1 MTALIGLAVLL
12 ILIALGKGWVKLDPK
27 KLLPTMHKVGGIAAL
42 AFAAFLAMRGRFD
55 MALGLGGLGA
65 WLLDIDWRRYLPM
78 GRAGGLGG
86 IGGSSPG
93 RVSKVR
99 SRLIEMSLDHDHGVM
114 SGTVLS
120 GVAAGRSLDD
130 MDRDDLAAL
139 AQQCAQQDPD
149 GLRLLEAY
157 LDRRFPGWRET
168 ADPHIHARSGQGQGA
183 EQGARAAGAITQ
195 QEAYEILG
203 LQPGASEEEI
213 RQAHRSLMKRF
224 HPDQGGTTWLAT
236 RLNEARD
243 ILLGSHRA
251 RS

>member
-12 ILIALGKGWVKLDPK
+12 ILVALGKGWVKFDPK
-27 KLLPTMHKVGGIAAL
+27 SLLPTMHKVGGIIALGVAAI
-42 AFAAFLAMRGRFD
+42 LAMRGRFD
-55 MALGLGGLGA
+55 MALALGGFGA

-78 GRAGGLGG
+78 GRG
-86 IGGSSPG
+86 GGSAAPG

-99 SRLIEMSLDHDHGVM
+99 SRLIEMTLDHDSGTM
-114 SGTVLS
+114 TGTVLV
-120 GVAAGRSLDD
+120 GPDAGRSLDT
-130 MDRDDLAAL
+130 MAQQELASL
-139 AQQCAQQDPD
+139 AQFCAQDDPD

-157 LDRRFPGWRET
+157 LDRRFPTWRET
-168 ADPHIHARSGQGQGA
+168 ADPHIHARAGQSQSGENGG
-183 EQGARAAGAITQ
+183 GRSGAITQ

-203 LQPGASEEEI
+203 LQPGASEDDI

-243 ILLGSHRA
+243 ILLGSHRP

>member
-27 KLLPTMHKVGGIAAL
+27 KLLPTMHKVGGVASL
-42 AFAAFLAMRGRFD
+42 GFAAFLAMRGRFD
-55 MALGLGGLGA
+55 MALALGGFGA

-78 GRAGGLGG
+78 GRAGGDADA
-86 IGGSSPG
+86 SPG
-93 RVSKVR
+93 RISKVR
-99 SRLIEMSLDHDHGVM
+99 SRLIEMSLDHDSGVM
-114 SGTVLS
+114 TGTVI
-120 GVAAGRSLDD
+120 AGALAGQSLDMMSRED
-130 MDRDDLAAL
+130 IAAL
-139 AQQCAQQDPD
+139 AERCALEDAD

-168 ADPHIHARSGQGQGA
+168 ADPHVHARSSQGQGA

-203 LQPGASEEEI
+203 LQPGASEDEI

-243 ILLGSHRA
+243 ILLGSHRS

>member
-12 ILIALGKGWVKLDPK
+12 VLVALGKGWVKLDPK
-27 KLLPTMHKVGGIAAL
+27 SILPTLHKAGGIVAL
-42 AFAAFLAMRGRFD
+42 GLAVVLAMRGRFD
-55 MALGLGGLGA
+55 MALALGGLGA

-78 GRAGGLGG
+78 GRSGGGG
-86 IGGSSPG
+86 AAPG
-93 RVSKVR
+93 RISKVR
-99 SRLIEMSLDHDHGVM
+99 SRLIEMALDHD
-114 SGTVLS
+114 SGTMTGSVI
-120 GVAAGRSLDD
+120 GGDFAGRPLES
-130 MDRDDLAAL
+130 MSRDELGAL
-139 AQQCAQQDPD
+139 AQRCAAEDPD

-168 ADPHIHARSGQGQGA
+168 ADPHVHARASQSQSGENGFRG
-183 EQGARAAGAITQ
+183 GGPVTQ

-203 LQPGASEEEI
+203 LQPGAGEDDI
-213 RQAHRSLMKRF
+213 RQAHRALMKKF

-243 ILLGSHRA
+243 VLLGSHRP

>member
-27 KLLPTMHKVGGIAAL
+27 SLLPTMHKVGGILALGVAAV
-42 AFAAFLAMRGRFD
+42 LAMRGRFD
-55 MALGLGGLGA
+55 MALALAGLGT

-78 GRAGGLGG
+78 GRAGAP
-86 IGGSSPG
+86 GSAQG
-93 RVSKVR
+93 RLSKVR
-99 SRLIEMSLDHDHGVM
+99 SRLIEMTLDHDTGVM
-114 SGTVLS
+114 TGMIFA
-120 GVAAGRSLDD
+120 GPEAGRTFETMNQQELGT
-130 MDRDDLAAL
+130 L
-139 AQQCAQQDPD
+139 AQICATDDPD

-168 ADPHIHARSGQGQGA
+168 ADPHIHARAGQDHSG
-183 EQGARAAGAITQ
+183 EQGSRVRGAITE

-203 LQPGASEEEI
+203 LQPGASENDI
-213 RQAHRSLMKRF
+213 RQAHRSLMKKF

-243 ILLGSHRA
+243 VLLGSHRP
-251 RS
+251 RP

>member
-12 ILIALGKGWVKLDPK
+12 ILVALGKGWVKLDPK
-27 KLLPTMHKVGGIAAL
+27 TLLPTMHKVGGIIALGVAAI
-42 AFAAFLAMRGRFD
+42 LAMRGRFD
-55 MALGLGGLGA
+55 MALALGGLGT

-78 GRAGGLGG
+78 GRAGAGG
-86 IGGSSPG
+86 AAPG

-99 SRLIEMSLDHDHGVM
+99 SRLIEMTLDHDTGVM
-114 SGTVLS
+114 SGMILA
-120 GVAAGRSLDD
+120 GPDAGRPFETMSEQELGT
-130 MDRDDLAAL
+130 L
-139 AQQCAQQDPD
+139 AQACAAEDQD

-168 ADPHIHARSGQGQGA
+168 ADPNVHARSGQGHSG
-183 EQGARAAGAITQ
+183 EQGGRSRGTITE

-203 LQPGASEEEI
+203 LQPGASEDDI
-213 RQAHRSLMKRF
+213 RQSHRSLMKKF

-243 ILLGSHRA
+243 VLLGSHRS

>member
-1 MTALIGLAVLL
+1 MTALIGLAVLI

-27 KLLPTMHKVGGIAAL
+27 SLLPTMHKVGGIIALGLAAV
-42 AFAAFLAMRGRFD
+42 LAMRGRFD
-55 MALGLGGLGA
+55 MALALGGFGT

-78 GRAGGLGG
+78 GRT
-86 IGGSSPG
+86 GSDGAAQG

-99 SRLIEMSLDHDHGVM
+99 SRLIEMTLDHDTGVM
-114 SGTVLS
+114 AGMI
-120 GVAAGRSLDD
+120 VAGPEAGRAFETMSQQ
-130 MDRDDLAAL
+130 DLGVL
-139 AQQCAQQDPD
+139 AQTCATEDPD

-168 ADPHIHARSGQGQGA
+168 ADPHIHARSGQGHGG
-183 EQGARAAGAITQ
+183 EQSGRRSGAITE

-203 LQPGASEEEI
+203 LQPGASENDI
-213 RQAHRSLMKRF
+213 RQAHRALMKKF

-243 ILLGSHRA
+243 VLLGSHRP

>member
-12 ILIALGKGWVKLDPK
+12 ILVALGKGWVKLDPK
-27 KLLPTMHKVGGIAAL
+27 SILPTMHKVGGIVALGLAAV
-42 AFAAFLAMRGRFD
+42 LAMRGRFD
-55 MALGLGGLGA
+55 MALALGGLGT

-78 GRAGGLGG
+78 GRGGET
-86 IGGSSPG
+86 SAPG
-93 RVSKVR
+93 RISKVR
-99 SRLIEMSLDHDHGVM
+99 SRLIEMTLDHD
-114 SGTVLS
+114 SGTMTGMVL
-120 GVAAGRSLDD
+120 GGPQAGRSLDT
-130 MDRDDLAAL
+130 MTQADLATL
-139 AQQCAQQDPD
+139 AQFCAQDDPD

-168 ADPHIHARSGQGQGA
+168 ADPNVHARTGQTNAGESGGHRSG
-183 EQGARAAGAITQ
+183 GAITQ

-203 LQPGASEEEI
+203 LQPGASEDDI

-243 ILLGSHRA
+243 ILLGSHRS